1 MNIKGEEDIDEY
13 TFNMWKSELQRGL
26 PSFWDSISRRQ
37 QKQKIPS
44 EFSLKYSKLVARYF
58 LSNVK
63 YKGFYSSWLMNYKSP
78 KLTVDGIVL
87 KDGKILL
94 IKRKNQPFEGKWAL
108 PGGFVEYGEKTEN
121 ATVREVFEETG
132 LKTKIN
138 HLVGVYSDPNRDPRG
153 HTVSIVY
160 VLDICN
166 GELKSGDDTCDAK
179 FFDLKNL
186 PDLSFDHEGII
197 KDVLGGI

>member
-1 MNIKGEEDIDEY
+1 MD
-13 TFNMWKSELQRGL
+13 
-26 PSFWDSISRRQ
+26 
-37 QKQKIPS
+37 
-44 EFSLKYSKLVARYF
+44 
-58 LSNVK
+58 
-63 YKGFYSSWLMNYKSP
+63 YKSP

-87 KDGKILL
+87 KDGEILL
-94 IKRKNQPFEGKWAL
+94 VKRKKQPFDNMWAL
-108 PGGFVEYGEKTEN
+108 PGGFVNYGEKTEN
-121 ATVREVFEETG
+121 AVIREMFEETG

-166 GELKSGDDTCDAK
+166 GELKSGDDSCDVK

-186 PDLSFDHEGII
+186 PDLSFDHECII
-197 KDVLGGI
+197 KEVLGGI